1 VKERTQHFH
10 IRTNIHNNKYSNL
23 IFIKLFVSLK
33 ALSLNS
39 PSFVEYLNAAKK
51 KHNLEKYY
59 LYGIN
64 NWEFNMSA
72 TYPLSRGCQKLD
84 AYVSVH
90 NTIHHSC
97 LVKEGMCLHTW
108 WTSWKYL
115 QPKKDNFSI
124 MILSYLWFACVQAE
138 QR

>member
-1 VKERTQHFH
+1 VNERTQHFH
-10 IRTNIHNNKYSNL
+10 IRTNIYNNKYSNL
-23 IFIKLFVSLK
+23 IFIKLFVSLR

-39 PSFVEYLNAAKK
+39 PSFVEYLNAEKK
-51 KHNLEKYY
+51 KRSLEKYR

-90 NTIHHSC
+90 NTIRRSC

-124 MILSYLWFACVQAE
+124 MIMSYLWFACVQAE